1 MAENRRVAMTQET
14 VEYLAEVSKWL
25 KTVPKAPKRE
35 ETAFEEHWVGRVEVS
50 WEHDDPE
57 PLAIF
62 RAEEDWWICEVSNG

>member
-1 MAENRRVAMTQET
+1 MADRVAMTTESI
-14 VEYLAEVSKWL
+14 EYLAEVSKWL

-35 ETAFEEHWVGRVEVS
+35 ESEFEEHWVGQVEVG
-50 WEHDDPE
+50 WEHDTPGT